1 MSLCDRARSAD
12 ARDLMSRGWSFRLAG
27 KCTFYAKG
35 AGTEPKQFVSLTS
48 TKFLKKHKT
57 YGTGGYSGSETL
69 LCVGVELK
77 ATTTVYQSRKIPI
90 RCGAGPD
97 RIPLRGTRT
106 GVQRVGEFD
115 ATAQRGW
122 EAVTRLTEKELADA
136 LSTHEVISDTGGTDM
151 RKTEEHK
158 ALERRQK
165 YNAVPTVLDGIRF
178 ASIKES
184 RRYQQL
190 QVMERAG
197 LISGLELQ
205 PRFLLQVAFTDSFGQ
220 THRAIQF
227 TADFRYFRESDR
239 CVVIE
244 DVKGGKATQD
254 AAFSIRWKWAIRL
267 YPNFKFELVGG

>member
-1 MSLCDRARSAD
+1 M
-12 ARDLMSRGWSFRLAG
+12 
-27 KCTFYAKG
+27 
-35 AGTEPKQFVSLTS
+35 
-48 TKFLKKHKT
+48 
-57 YGTGGYSGSETL
+57 
-69 LCVGVELK
+69 
-77 ATTTVYQSRKIPI
+77 
-90 RCGAGPD
+90 
-97 RIPLRGTRT
+97 
-106 GVQRVGEFD
+106 
-115 ATAQRGW
+115 
-122 EAVTRLTEKELADA
+122 TRLTEKELADA